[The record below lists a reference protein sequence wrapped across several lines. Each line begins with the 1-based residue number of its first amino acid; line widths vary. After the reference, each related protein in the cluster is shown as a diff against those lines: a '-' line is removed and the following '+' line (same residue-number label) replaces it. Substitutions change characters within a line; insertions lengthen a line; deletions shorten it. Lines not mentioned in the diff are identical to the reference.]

1 MAASNTPQT
10 APATLIQAVLQVM
23 KGLPSWSII
32 KEVFPDFTAKYE
44 LLNGTTGYQVFRVG
58 LKTNTLANGTSPED
72 KAHYYISL
80 REFCRIVN
88 SILLVDQNNKLIVKI
103 NTETRPANDET
114 SKIPTSKYRTFD
126 YHTSA
131 DPGICII
138 PNTNGWPILDSAK
151 TQMQTYSEGAP
162 TEILNIHLNFNL
174 IESQMKAL
182 VDSGKETRTV
192 YNLFDPIFAA
202 INDAMGGINQIGF
215 HYEESIQTLYIVD
228 RSIQVDNKEEVP
240 ILNVT
245 GLKSSVTQFDFTT
258 KLSPAIATMVAVSAQ
273 ASGEDVGLEAE
284 ALFKWNE
291 GLTDRIMTKRKQNI
305 KSTGA
310 TAAEKEAAHQEAL
323 KVQQER
329 INNITKVLDTV
340 WSKQVYNSDDV
351 KNAVVQ
357 YQAYAAYYLQS
368 FKDKGNTAGPA
379 GIIPFEVGIEMDG
392 ISGMKIG
399 QAFRINEGIMPDKY
413 YGTIGFLVT
422 GVEHTIANNR
432 WITKLKAQT
441 IILEGA
447 ADRPIAPDQKVN
459 PVTGENNE
467 EIPGTDSLTTYAPS
481 TNNIVSTNPAL
492 DKLKNQIC
500 YHESLNS
507 YSVANIGGSSIR
519 SSVNVNGINLG
530 DLLDKAKLPEY
541 SGVKPNRK
549 PNKNRVFASGRYQ
562 VINNPQGS
570 TLLAAMNGAGL
581 TRKDF
586 YTAEN
591 QEKIGDWLLLE
602 QSPAIGNYIKGKNAG
617 ESSHLASAV
626 NKIGYVWASAPVV
639 KKSNGTVV
647 GNVVTG
653 IGQVANY
660 GGSGANPA
668 KARYSVA
675 TIANLLVYTRKK
687 YTGKSPAFIPTYYN
701 LG

>member
-10 APATLIQAVLQVM
+10 APATLIQAVLKVM
-23 KGLPSWSII
+23 RGFPSWTII
-32 KEVFPDFTAKYE
+32 KEVFPNFTAKYE
-44 LLNGTTGYQVFRVG
+44 LINGKDTGYQAFRVG
-58 LKTNTLANGTSPED
+58 LKSNTLANGASPED
-72 KAHYYISL
+72 KAHCYMPF

-88 SILLVDQNNKLIVKI
+88 SILLVDQNNKPIVRI
-103 NTETRPANDET
+103 NTETRPANDKD

-138 PNTNGWPILDSAK
+138 PNTNGWPILEYAK
-151 TQMQTYSEGAP
+151 ETMQKYSEGDSN
-162 TEILNIHLNFNL
+162 EILNIHLNFNL
-174 IESQMKAL
+174 IESQMKGL
-182 VDSGKETRTV
+182 VDSEKSLRTV

-228 RSIQVDNKEEVP
+228 RSIQVDNKEEIP
-240 ILNVT
+240 ILNIT

-305 KSTGA
+305 TNTG
-310 TAAEKEAAHQEAL
+310 TTEAEKETAKQEAL
-323 KVQQER
+323 KIQQER
-329 INNITKVLDTV
+329 INNITKVLNTV
-340 WSKQVYNSDDV
+340 WASQVYNSDDV

-399 QAFRINEGIMPDKY
+399 QAFQINEGIMPNKY

-432 WITKLKAQT
+432 WVTKLKAQT

-447 ADRPIAPDQKVN
+447 ASKAIAPDQKVN
-459 PVTGENNE
+459 PVTGVNNE
-467 EIPGTDSLTTYAPS
+467 ELEGTDPLLTYAPTTTS
-481 TNNIVSTNPAL
+481 IISTNPAL
-492 DKLKNQIC
+492 DKFKNQIC

-507 YSVANIGGSSIR
+507 YSVANIGGSSKR
-519 SSVNVNGINLG
+519 SAVNVNGINLG
-530 DLLDKAKLPEY
+530 DLLDLAKLPEFIN
-541 SGVKPNRK
+541 GKPNTKRA
-549 PNKNRVFASGRYQ
+549 FAAGRYQ
-562 VINNPQGS
+562 IINRIDRN
-570 TLLAAMNGAGL
+570 TLLSAMNGTGL
-581 TRKDF
+581 TREDF
-586 YTAEN
+586 YTSAN
-591 QEKIGDWLLLE
+591 QEKLGDWLILE
-602 QSPAIGNYIKGKNAG
+602 DSKAIGNYIKGKNKGTSAD
-617 ESSHLASAV
+617 LAAAV
-626 NKIGYVWASAPVV
+626 NKSGYVWASAPVV
-639 KKSNGTVV
+639 KKNGKKGAIV
-647 GNVVTG
+647 GDIETG
-653 IGQVANY
+653 IGSVANY
-660 GGSGANPA
+660 GGTGANPA

-675 TIANLLVYTRKK
+675 TLANLLVYTRKQ
-687 YTGKSPAFIPTYYN
+687 YTKKSPEFIPTYYN

>member
-10 APATLIQAVLQVM
+10 APATLVQAVLQVM

-44 LLNGTTGYQVFRVG
+44 LLNGTTGYEVFRVG
-58 LKTNTLANGTSPED
+58 LKSNTLANGTSPED
-72 KAHYYISL
+72 KAHYFISL
-80 REFCRIVN
+80 REFCRIIN
-88 SILLVDQNNKLIVKI
+88 SILLVDQNNKPIVKI

-114 SKIPTSKYRTFD
+114 SKIPTSRYRTFD

-138 PNTNGWPILDSAK
+138 PNTNGWPILDQAK
-151 TQMQTYSEGAP
+151 TIMANNSQGAP
-162 TEILNIHLNFNL
+162 NEILNIHLNLNL
-174 IESQMKAL
+174 VESQMKAL

-240 ILNVT
+240 ILNIT
-245 GLKSSVTQFDFTT
+245 GLKSSVTQFDFVT

-305 KSTGA
+305 KSTG
-310 TAAEKEAAHQEAL
+310 TTEAEKETAHQEAL

-329 INNITKVLDTV
+329 INNITKVLNTV
-340 WSKQVYNSDDV
+340 WASQVYNSDDV

-357 YQAYAAYYLQS
+357 YQAYTAYYLQS

-399 QAFRINEGIMPDKY
+399 QAFQINEGIMPNKY

-432 WITKLKAQT
+432 WVTKLKAQT
-441 IILEGA
+441 IVLEGA
-447 ADRPIAPDQKVN
+447 ASKAVAPDQKAD
-459 PVTGENNE
+459 PVTGVNNE
-467 EIPGTDSLTTYAPS
+467 EEEGLDPVPANYESVTDTQLFTYLAWQQGLGGAGEHYSLWKQNGKRKRYKIPVR
-481 TNNIVSTNPAL
+481 NIEQNWPGKRVAKNGVTKAQIANYYGSDQPAL
-492 DKLKNQIC
+492 AAAFVDVWRQAYHSKLTAGLKK
-500 YHESLNS
+500 LNS
-507 YSVANIGGSSIR
+507 TQKNR
-519 SSVNVNGINLG
+519 
-530 DLLDKAKLPEY
+530 
-541 SGVKPNRK
+541 SGVPYADIKKAFENNAKPSQGLTFN
-549 PNKNRVFASGRYQ
+549 NLAAFGFIENGYNTDTVASGTFQSMFQMNKSYENFAR
-562 VINNPQGS
+562 VLTATKVGQGHKKNWIEYGPVD
-570 TLLAAMNGAGL
+570 TFVALAAPEIISN
-581 TRKDF
+581 F
-586 YTAEN
+586 
-591 QEKIGDWLLLE
+591 
-602 QSPAIGNYIKGKNAG
+602 NAF
-617 ESSHLASAV
+617 
-626 NKIGYVWASAPVV
+626 
-639 KKSNGTVV
+639 
-647 GNVVTG
+647 
-653 IGQVANY
+653 
-660 GGSGANPA
+660 
-668 KARYSVA
+668 
-675 TIANLLVYTRKK
+675 KK
-687 YTGKSPAFIPTYYN
+687 YAGFV
-701 LG
+701 G

>member
-10 APATLIQAVLQVM
+10 APATLIQAVLKVM
-23 KGLPSWSII
+23 RGFPSWTII
-32 KEVFPDFTAKYE
+32 KEVFPNFTAKYE
-44 LLNGTTGYQVFRVG
+44 LINGKDTGYQAFRVG
-58 LKTNTLANGTSPED
+58 LKSNTLANGASPED
-72 KAHYYISL
+72 KAHCYMPF

-88 SILLVDQNNKLIVKI
+88 SILLVDQNNKPIVRI
-103 NTETRPANDET
+103 NTETRPANDKD

-138 PNTNGWPILDSAK
+138 PNTNGWPILEYAK
-151 TQMQTYSEGAP
+151 ETMQKYSEGDSN
-162 TEILNIHLNFNL
+162 EILNIHLNFNL
-174 IESQMKAL
+174 IESQMKGL
-182 VDSGKETRTV
+182 VDSEKSLRTV

-228 RSIQVDNKEEVP
+228 RSIQVDNKEEIP
-240 ILNVT
+240 ILNIT

-305 KSTGA
+305 TNTG
-310 TAAEKEAAHQEAL
+310 TTEAEKETAKQEAL
-323 KVQQER
+323 KIQQER
-329 INNITKVLDTV
+329 INNITKVLNTV
-340 WSKQVYNSDDV
+340 WASQVYNSDDV

-399 QAFRINEGIMPDKY
+399 QAFQINEGIMPNKY

-432 WITKLKAQT
+432 WVTKLKAQT

-447 ADRPIAPDQKVN
+447 ASKAIAPDQKVN
-459 PVTGENNE
+459 PVTGVNNE
-467 EIPGTDSLTTYAPS
+467 EEEGLDPIPANYESITDTQLFTYLAW
-481 TNNIVSTNPAL
+481 
-492 DKLKNQIC
+492 Q
-500 YHESLNS
+500 
-507 YSVANIGGSSIR
+507 
-519 SSVNVNGINLG
+519 
-530 DLLDKAKLPEY
+530 
-541 SGVKPNRK
+541 
-549 PNKNRVFASGRYQ
+549 
-562 VINNPQGS
+562 QGYG
-570 TLLAAMNGAGL
+570 GAGEHYSL
-581 TRKDF
+581 WKQ
-586 YTAEN
+586 N
-591 QEKIGDWLLLE
+591 
-602 QSPAIGNYIKGKNAG
+602 GK
-617 ESSHLASAV
+617 
-626 NKIGYVWASAPVV
+626 
-639 KKSNGTVV
+639 
-647 GNVVTG
+647 
-653 IGQVANY
+653 
-660 GGSGANPA
+660 
-668 KARYSVA
+668 
-675 TIANLLVYTRKK
+675 RKK
-687 YTGKSPAFIPTYYN
+687 YKIELINITGNWPGKRVAKNGVTKAQIENYYNNDQPALAAAFVDVWRQRYYEALQNSLKKLDSTGKNRTGVPYADIKKAFQNNAKPSEGLTFNN
-701 LG
+701 LAAFGYIENGLQTDTVASGTFQSMFQMNKTKKYVDFVRILEATKLGQGHKKGWIEYGPIDTFVALATPVIISNFNAFKKYAGFVG

>member
-1 MAASNTPQT
+1 MAASTTPQT
-10 APATLIQAVLQVM
+10 APATLVQAVLQVM
-23 KGLPSWSII
+23 KGLPAWSII

-44 LLNGTTGYQVFRVG
+44 LLNGTTGYEFFRTA
-58 LKTNTLANGTSPED
+58 LNSNTLANGTSPED
-72 KAHYYISL
+72 KSHYYMSF

-103 NTETRPANDET
+103 NTETRPANDKD
-114 SKIPTSKYRTFD
+114 SKIPTSTYRTFD

-138 PNTNGWPILDSAK
+138 PNTNGWPILEQAK
-151 TQMQTYSEGAP
+151 TIMANNSQGASN
-162 TEILNIHLNFNL
+162 EILNIHLNVNL
-174 IESQMKAL
+174 IESQMKGL
-182 VDSGKETRTV
+182 VDSEKSLRTV

-228 RSIQVDNKEEVP
+228 RSIQVDNKEEIP
-240 ILNVT
+240 ILNIT

-305 KSTGA
+305 KSSGA
-310 TAAEKEAAHQEAL
+310 TEAEKEAAHQEAL

-329 INNITKVLDTV
+329 INNITKVLNTV
-340 WSKQVYNSDDV
+340 WVSQAYNSDDV

-357 YQAYAAYYLQS
+357 YQAYTAYYLQS

-399 QAFRINEGIMPDKY
+399 QAFRINEGIMPNKY
-413 YGTIGFLVT
+413 YNTIGFLVT

-432 WITKLKAQT
+432 WVTKLKAQT

-447 ADRPIAPDQKVN
+447 ASKTIAPDQKVN

-467 EIPGTDSLTTYAPS
+467 ELEGTDPLITYAPTTTS
-481 TNNIVSTNPAL
+481 IVSTNPAL

-500 YHESLNS
+500 YHESLNK
-507 YSVANIGGSSIR
+507 YSVANIGGSSKR
-519 SSVNVNGINLG
+519 SDVNVNGINLG
-530 DLLDKAKLPEY
+530 DLLDLAKLPEFIN
-541 SGVKPNRK
+541 GK
-549 PNKNRVFASGRYQ
+549 PNKKRAFAAGRYQ
-562 VINNPQGS
+562 IINKISEN
-570 TLLAAMNGAGL
+570 TLQEAMNGTGL

-586 YTAEN
+586 YTSAN
-591 QEKIGDWLLLE
+591 QEKMGDWLLLE
-602 QSPAIGNYIKGKNAG
+602 HSKAIGNYIKGNNKGTSAD
-617 ESSHLASAV
+617 LAAAV
-626 NKIGYVWASAPVV
+626 NKTGYVWASAPVV
-639 KKSNGTVV
+639 KKNGKKGAIV
-647 GNVVTG
+647 GNIETG
-653 IGQVANY
+653 IGAKGNY
-660 GGSGANPA
+660 GGVGANA
-668 KARYSVA
+668 NDTKYNIA
-675 TIANLLVYTRKK
+675 TIANLLVYTRKQ
-687 YTGKSPAFIPTYYN
+687 YTKKSPEFIPTYYN